1 VVNRDVWV
9 CKGGVDGATTVAG
22 YNVLE
27 SVEFVNVTAYA
38 GDGGQIKLWAEM
50 VESSS
55 PVSSPRSDSP
65 LCSSASSAAQLN
77 PRPIEVTPQL
87 FPTLTAR
94 LKASLAGGAPQLSS
108 SKVISTA
115 AVAVSIEKLR
125 NVGN

>member
-1 VVNRDVWV
+1 VNRGVWV
-9 CKGGVDGATTVAG
+9 CKGGVDGTTTVVG

-27 SVEFVNVTAYA
+27 SVEFVNATAYA

-55 PVSSPRSDSP
+55 SVSPLGSDSP
-65 LCSSASSAAQLN
+65 LCSSASSAQLN

-94 LKASLAGGAPQLSS
+94 LKANLAGGAPQLSS

-115 AVAVSIEKLR
+115 AGAVSIEELH
-125 NVGN
+125 NVGD